1 MINEIDR
8 IFEFLLYALGKKA
21 LKMEQVC
28 LETKEHVAMIE
39 GNLDAYL
46 KSKSPDCILYSK
58 DGGVFKIHK
67 EVFCQT
73 EFLRNILSSAKEHC
87 CKTLEILCP
96 CSKMDL
102 GHIVNFLY
110 DGEIQCQD
118 ESESI
123 KIQENLNKIFG
134 FPKNLNLFASDQ
146 LSSNETLIDNET
158 VEFKNA
164 HPFKDEFIVMYHC
177 I

>member
-21 LKMEQVC
+21 LKMEWFC
-28 LETKEHVAMIE
+28 LETDEHAAMIE
-39 GNLDAYL
+39 GTLDAYF
-46 KSKSPDCILYSK
+46 KNKSPDCILYSK

-67 EVFCQT
+67 EVFSQT
-73 EFLRNILSSAKEHC
+73 LFLRNVLSSAKENC

-102 GHIVNFLY
+102 GHLVNFLY
-110 DGEIQCQD
+110 DGEIQCQN
-118 ESESI
+118 EGESI

-134 FPKNLNLFASDQ
+134 FPANFDLRNPNQA
-146 LSSNETLIDNET
+146 SSNTQNCLINT
-158 VEFKNA
+158 GFPVNFNIKPNV
-164 HPFKDEFIVMYHC
+164 FIAL
-177 I
+177 

>member
-8 IFEFLLYALGKKA
+8 IVEFLLYALGKKA
-21 LKMEQVC
+21 LKMEWFC

-46 KSKSPDCILYSK
+46 KNKSPDCILYSK

-73 EFLRNILSSAKEHC
+73 LFLRNILSSAKEHC
-87 CKTLEILCP
+87 CKKLEILCP

-102 GHIVNFLY
+102 GHLVNFLY
-110 DGEIQCQD
+110 DGEIQCQN
-118 ESESI
+118 EGESI

-134 FPKNLNLFASDQ
+134 FPANFDLRNPNQASSDTQ
-146 LSSNETLIDNET
+146 NCLINT
-158 VEFKNA
+158 GLPVNFNIKPNFK
-164 HPFKDEFIVMYHC
+164 
-177 I
+177 